1 MSVPDTFALKYFK
14 GFSILGTISA
24 KAAKW
29 KTYLTFLKEFCHS
42 PGTEISALINEKI
55 DTKVKVKRLGI
66 VDAPIPSTRSLA
78 KYSYIDDQEI
88 LDQISLI
95 LGVKIKL
102 KEKFKLRLP
111 SDQPGKDFTGPF

>member
-1 MSVPDTFALKYFK
+1 MKY
-14 GFSILGTISA
+14 GIS
-24 KAAKW
+24 
-29 KTYLTFLKEFCHS
+29 S
-42 PGTEISALINEKI
+42 EISALINEKI